1 MLTVHFVRHGE
12 SAANA
17 GNVSSNP
24 ALIPLTEKGWE
35 QARAVSEF
43 FVQAPSLIVTSPFER
58 ARDTAQP
65 TIQRF
70 PGVPVETWAVEEFT
84 YLSPGR
90 CANTTAAE
98 RKPWVEAYWHS
109 ADPDFID
116 GLGTESFS
124 SLIQRA
130 RDSLRR
136 LNGISGQVVIFG
148 HGQFIQAVRWLIMH
162 SPEYIDTAAMKA
174 FRRFD
179 TNNAITNCQIMTI
192 THDGQRWLLKGN

>member
-17 GNVSSNP
+17 GNVSSDP
-24 ALIPLTEKGWE
+24 ALIPLTDLGWA

-98 RKPWVEAYWHS
+98 RKPWVEAYWNS
-109 ADPDFID
+109 ADPEYSD
-116 GLGTESFS
+116 GPDTESFA
-124 SLIQRA
+124 SLIRRA
-130 RDSLRR
+130 RESLHR
-136 LNGISGQVVIFG
+136 LHDHTGHVAVFG
-148 HGQFIQAVRWLIMH
+148 HGQFIQAVRWLVTN
-162 SPEYIDTAAMKA
+162 SPERIDAKAMLA
-174 FRRFD
+174 FHRFD
-179 TNNAITNCQIMTI
+179 KENAIFNCQVITI
-192 THDGQRWLLKGN
+192 EHDGKRWLCQ